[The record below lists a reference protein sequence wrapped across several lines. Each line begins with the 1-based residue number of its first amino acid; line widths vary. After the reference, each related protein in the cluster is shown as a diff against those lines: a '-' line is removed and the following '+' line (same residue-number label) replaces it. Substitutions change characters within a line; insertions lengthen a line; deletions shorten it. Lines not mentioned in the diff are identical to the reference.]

1 MSAEIDRVMAELR
14 QAAAIAAQGTPS
26 SEERQA
32 AAVEHM
38 RMLNDQLEVF
48 HAVRRIVSAPFGSGA
63 ADLEAIRQ
71 LYRNF
76 DRKHPPA
83 KEIQS

>member
-1 MSAEIDRVMAELR
+1 MSSEIERLVAQLR
-14 QAAAIAAQGTPS
+14 QSASVAAQGTPS

-38 RMLNDQLEVF
+38 RVLNDQLEVF
-48 HAVRRIVSAPFGSGA
+48 YAVRRIVSADFGSGA
-63 ADLEAIRQ
+63 ADLEAIRG